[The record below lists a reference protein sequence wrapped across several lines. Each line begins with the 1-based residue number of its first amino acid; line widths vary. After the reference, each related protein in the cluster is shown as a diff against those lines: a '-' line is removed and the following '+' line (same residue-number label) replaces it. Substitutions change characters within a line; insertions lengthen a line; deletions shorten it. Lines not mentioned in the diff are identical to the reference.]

1 MLGGSEVESDR
12 VAISWVAY
20 SQMLSTDVSEEICP
34 TVPHPL
40 EMVIA

>member
-20 SQMLSTDVSEEICP
+20 SQILSTDVSREICP
-34 TVPHPL
+34 TVQYPL
-40 EMVIA
+40 GTVVA